1 MYWMWH
7 QIDDIFRKMNLW
19 AFVSLL
25 CVDSDTADVREQLV
39 FLVLLRLRMLVRER
53 NDLSSAAL
61 LSDQSMCPWYQTYQS
76 RHAGSFIVLVSLPP
90 GPFDYLLSR
99 FSRHYVVQSGAGRR
113 GRPPRVHA
121 KHCVLAMLLSF
132 YTNPCEYAILGELF
146 SVHPTTVSRMLRR
159 AEAALALALDDLDE
173 ARVAWPSRA
182 TQEVWATASTERE
195 PLVTG
200 AIAFV
205 DGKNFRVQ
213 EPSEVDRQN
222 AYYNGN
228 ISYFSFTTNNE
239 WCWIRYIKTEL
250 R

>member
-1 MYWMWH
+1 
-7 QIDDIFRKMNLW
+7 MNLW
-19 AFVSLL
+19 VFVSLL
-25 CVDSDTADVREQLV
+25 RLDDDTADAQEQIV

-53 NDLSSAAL
+53 NDLSSVAL
-61 LSDQSMCPWYQTYQS
+61 LANQSMCPWYHTYHS
-76 RHAGSFIVLVSLPP
+76 RHEGSCVVLVSLPP

-99 FSRHYVVQSGAGRR
+99 FSRHYIVHTGAGRR

-121 KHCVLAMLLSF
+121 KLCVLAMLLSF
-132 YTNPCEYAILGELF
+132 YTNPCEYAIHGELF

-159 AEAALALALDDLDE
+159 AEAALALALDELDE

-182 TQEVWATASTERE
+182 TQEIWATAAAERE

-200 AIAFV
+200 ASAFV

-213 EPSEVDRQN
+213 EPSEIDRQN

-228 ISYFSFTTNNE
+228 ITSINILYS
-239 WCWIRYIKTEL
+239 IL
-250 R
+250 